1 MISNKQKAF
10 TLIEL
15 LVVVAII
22 GILAAVGVVAY
33 SGYTKNA
40 KKVVC
45 LENSK
50 FFKNE
55 LLRKWMH
62 GQMQNTPD
70 ITFTGG
76 YCFLHWLPSYAYL
89 TPQGS
94 NIVAQMK
101 ANNTINSFCLQEYAG
116 AEHFLA
122 DHFYGMGY
130 RNPFYGNHGS
140 FNTKAAL
147 GSPARDNTLY
157 EGGSVLRCG
166 ANAGLTDKYKCK
178 IITMC
183 ELGQTTEIT
192 IEAPR

>member
-1 MISNKQKAF
+1 MKRKGF

-33 SGYTKNA
+33 NGYTKNA
-40 KKVVC
+40 KKSVC

-55 LLRKWMH
+55 LLRKWMN

-76 YCFLHWLPSYAYL
+76 NCYLHWLPSNAYT

-101 ANNTINSFCLQEYAG
+101 ANNTVHPFCLQEYEG

-130 RNPFYGNHGS
+130 RNPFHGNHGS

-147 GSPARDNTLY
+147 GSPARDNTLL